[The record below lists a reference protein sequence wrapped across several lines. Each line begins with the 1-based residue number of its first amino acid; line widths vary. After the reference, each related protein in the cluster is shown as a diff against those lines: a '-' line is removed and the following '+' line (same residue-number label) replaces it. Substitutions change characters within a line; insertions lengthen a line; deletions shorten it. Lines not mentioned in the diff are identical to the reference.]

1 MHLFKILIQ
10 KIIDKVLLI
19 YNLDFNE
26 PIIYMDYWRNFHIN
40 VMHHENKTVMYLF
53 AQLIANN
60 ELFHYKNKFK
70 VPFINFKS
78 FYI

>member
-10 KIIDKVLLI
+10 KIIDKLVLI

-26 PIIYMDYWRNFHIN
+26 PIIYMDYWNNFHIN
-40 VMHHENKTVMYLF
+40 VMHNENKTIMYLF

-60 ELFHYKNKFK
+60 ELFNYKIQISVKCIK
-70 VPFINFKS
+70 
-78 FYI
+78 